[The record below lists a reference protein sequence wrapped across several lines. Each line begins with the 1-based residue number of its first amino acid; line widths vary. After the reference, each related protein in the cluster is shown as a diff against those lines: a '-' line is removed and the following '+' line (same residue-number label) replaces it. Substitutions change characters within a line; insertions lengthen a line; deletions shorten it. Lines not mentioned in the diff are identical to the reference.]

1 MTVGVFQVDRL
12 LVFSGKID
20 RLLVFWGKTD
30 RLLVFSG
37 KADRL
42 LVFSGKTDRL
52 LVFSGKTDRL
62 LVFLSKTDRLLVF
75 LSKTD
80 RLLVF
85 HSWAAPKAELGPY
98 TNPPVR
104 SEVRHTRHVDRNL
117 GPKWNKPGRQDQ
129 DVELLSSDKPC
140 QVTDLFVNI
149 LCSV

>member
-1 MTVGVFQVDRL
+1 MFLGT
-12 LVFSGKID
+12 ID
-20 RLLVFWGKTD
+20 RMLMFFGNTD
-30 RLLVFSG
+30 RM
-37 KADRL
+37 
-42 LVFSGKTDRL
+42 

-104 SEVRHTRHVDRNL
+104 SEVHHTRHVDRNL
-117 GPKWNKPGRQDQ
+117 GPKWHKPGRQDQ
-129 DVELLSSDKPC
+129 DVELQSSDKPC
-140 QVTDLFVNI
+140 QATELFVNI